1 MSSTVPVVL
10 SASCSFIA
18 VGLCI
23 EKAGRVMAC
32 TKAANGLFSLIVTSV
47 GLAASQPA

>member
-10 SASCSFIA
+10 SASYFFIA

-23 EKAGRVMAC
+23 EKAGRVMAS
-32 TKAANGLFSLIVTSV
+32 TKCANGLVSWIVTSV
-47 GLAASQPA
+47 GLVASQPA